1 MRAPLNPVDSFAAKM
16 TDGAELILRR
26 HGNLGKAR
34 IVITHGNGFAV
45 DGYRVFWEPLL
56 ADYEVVAFDMRN
68 HGVNQPTGA
77 DGHNY
82 QQMSRDIGSVRQ
94 TAAERWGE
102 KMTVGVFHSMSS
114 RAAMKHAVEIG
125 WVWDAL
131 ILFDPPNV
139 PLRGHEQYEAMRTFE
154 LKLVE
159 FAANRPD
166 RFESV
171 EDILAL
177 YRENR
182 ASQSWLPEAQEDM
195 AQSVLRKEDHGY
207 VLSCQR
213 ELEASI
219 YLAALTLNL
228 WPPASAY
235 GGPTKL
241 IGADPEMKINV
252 TGRANQALGTEQ
264 GYVYEAVPS
273 TGHLMQIEK
282 PVECRAAMLSF
293 LHEHGLV

>member
-1 MRAPLNPVDSFAAKM
+1 MRTPLVPADSFAARM

-26 HGNLGKAR
+26 HGNLNKPR

-68 HGVNQPTGA
+68 HGLSQPTGA

-94 TAAERWGE
+94 AVAERWGE
-102 KMTVGVFHSMSS
+102 KKTVGVFHSMSG

-139 PLRGHEQYEAMRTFE
+139 PLRGHEQYEAMRGFE

-166 RFESV
+166 RF
-171 EDILAL
+171 DGIDDMLAL
-177 YRENR
+177 YLENR
-182 ASQSWLPEAQEDM
+182 ASQSWTPEAQKDM
-195 AQSVLRKEDHGY
+195 AQAVLRKETKGY

-219 YLAALTLNL
+219 YLAALTLDL
-228 WPPASAY
+228 WPPAAAY

-241 IGADPEMKINV
+241 IGADPEMKMNV

-264 GYVYEAVPS
+264 GYVYESVPG

-293 LHEHGLV
+293 LLEHGIV

>member
-1 MRAPLNPVDSFAAKM
+1 MRAPLVPMDSFAASM
-16 TDGAELILRR
+16 TDGAELVLRR
-26 HGNLGKAR
+26 HGNTDKPR
-34 IVITHGNGFAV
+34 IIITHGNGFAV

-68 HGVNQPTGA
+68 HGQSRPTGA

-82 QQMSRDIGSVRQ
+82 LQMARDIGSVRE
-94 TAAERWGE
+94 AAASRWGE
-102 KMTVGVFHSMSS
+102 KKTVGVFHSMSS
-114 RAAMKHAVEIG
+114 RAAMKHAVEMG

-139 PLRGHEQYEAMRTFE
+139 PLRGHEQYEAMRIFE

-166 RFESV
+166 SFGGV
-171 EDILAL
+171 EEMLVI

-182 ASQSWLPEAQEDM
+182 ASQGWQPQAQEDM
-195 AQSVLRKEDHGY
+195 AQAVLRREGDGY
-207 VLSCQR
+207 TLSCRR

-219 YLAALTLNL
+219 YLAALTLDL

-241 IGADPEMKINV
+241 IGADPEMKVNV

-264 GYVYEAVPS
+264 GYVYEAVQG

-282 PVECRAAMLSF
+282 PEECRAAMLSF
-293 LHEHGLV
+293 LREHGIV